1 MLVLQDREVHEGWL
15 GNKQTKRCLYVATVE
30 TACLSSRIGKFRR
43 VLALEEADQEG
54 FEEEGYY
61 YHQRKRGDPKSRAQQ
76 QLRELEG
83 KERLERSRVERRL
96 KLTQS
101 IRQGMLHGNQ
111 QPPLLPL
118 LTPTPPPPPL
128 PSPHPLSALH
138 VHRYEMTCVI
148 SADAKML
155 CPWSM

>member
-1 MLVLQDREVHEGWL
+1 MQIFRHVSTSIGHEECWL
-15 GNKQTKRCLYVATVE
+15 FRV
-30 TACLSSRIGKFRR
+30 GKFRR

-61 YHQRKRGDPKSRAQQ
+61 FHQRKRGDPKSRAQQ

-101 IRQGMLHGNQ
+101 IRQGMLH
-111 QPPLLPL
+111 
-118 LTPTPPPPPL
+118 
-128 PSPHPLSALH
+128 
-138 VHRYEMTCVI
+138 C
-148 SADAKML
+148 K
-155 CPWSM
+155 

>member
-1 MLVLQDREVHEGWL
+1 MLFAVLKTCVNAGIQDL
-15 GNKQTKRCLYVATVE
+15 NIDDKL
-30 TACLSSRIGKFRR
+30 CLSFRIGKFRR

-101 IRQGMLHGNQ
+101 IRQGMLHGNHQ
-111 QPPLLPL
+111 PLLHPL
-118 LTPTPPPPPL
+118 LTQLEDNDRNP
-128 PSPHPLSALH
+128 
-138 VHRYEMTCVI
+138 Y
-148 SADAKML
+148 
-155 CPWSM
+155 

>member
-1 MLVLQDREVHEGWL
+1 MSAGW
-15 GNKQTKRCLYVATVE
+15 RRV
-30 TACLSSRIGKFRR
+30 GKFRR

-61 YHQRKRGDPKSRAQQ
+61 FHQRKRGDPKSRAQQ

-101 IRQGMLHGNQ
+101 IRQGRLHCRWH
-111 QPPLLPL
+111 PPLLVSQ
-118 LTPTPPPPPL
+118 TPHPPPPPFPRRL
-128 PSPHPLSALH
+128 LLSH
-138 VHRYEMTCVI
+138 
-148 SADAKML
+148 
-155 CPWSM
+155 